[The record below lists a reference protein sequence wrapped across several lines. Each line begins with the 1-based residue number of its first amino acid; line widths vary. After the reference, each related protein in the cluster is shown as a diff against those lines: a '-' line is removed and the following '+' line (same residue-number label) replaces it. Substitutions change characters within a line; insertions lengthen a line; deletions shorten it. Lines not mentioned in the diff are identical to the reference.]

1 MLGQPRA
8 LAAGSRPL
16 DSPWRSTWPDLL
28 RGWFTSGGF
37 EEEDRESY
45 LDRLEV
51 VTGRDI
57 SGSGVLTVEGTYRL
71 REGFARESDALY
83 VVLERDSYE
92 DYGLGLRL
100 VLRLR

>member
-1 MLGQPRA
+1 M
-8 LAAGSRPL
+8 AAGSRPL
-16 DSPWRSTWPDLL
+16 DSRDAL
-28 RGWFTSGGF
+28 RRQGPPGGWFTSGGF

-45 LDRLEV
+45 LDRLGV

-57 SGSGVLTVEGTYRL
+57 SGAGVLTIEGTYRL